1 MGIVPAT
8 RRLGRK
14 THCRESVGQRL
25 PRSKISLCRP
35 IRVATETGVCRD
47 ESERRKDNFRV
58 DRDSRAI
65 QKIRS
70 PSAHLEHSL
79 SDQAISHQ
87 VKMWQCIFLAP
98 RAAAT
103 WPLIDPRNA
112 EPTGAQLYRWR
123 RRSTRALR
131 AASINPVIARARS
144 KTDRPGGGA
153 WDSPCERALPLVGAS
168 GFSDIPRLRFTS
180 SASGWGTLGV
190 VHEGTIPCAA
200 PAWDRAA
207 MHSTPAAGTQARQPR
222 AAQH

>member
-87 VKMWQCIFLAP
+87 VRMWQCVFLAP
-98 RAAAT
+98 AQQPLGLSSIRVMPSRRAHNSADGPGVHPGHCAR
-103 WPLIDPRNA
+103 L
-112 EPTGAQLYRWR
+112 
-123 RRSTRALR
+123 RSTQLSRAHGVRLTVR
-131 AASINPVIARARS
+131 AEA
-144 KTDRPGGGA
+144 PGI
-153 WDSPCERALPLVGAS
+153 PLAS
-168 GFSDIPRLRFTS
+168 GNSRWSVLLDSVIS
-180 SASGWGTLGV
+180 HASGSLVRRQDG
-190 VHEGTIPCAA
+190 A
-200 PAWDRAA
+200 PLE
-207 MHSTPAAGTQARQPR
+207 
-222 AAQH
+222 